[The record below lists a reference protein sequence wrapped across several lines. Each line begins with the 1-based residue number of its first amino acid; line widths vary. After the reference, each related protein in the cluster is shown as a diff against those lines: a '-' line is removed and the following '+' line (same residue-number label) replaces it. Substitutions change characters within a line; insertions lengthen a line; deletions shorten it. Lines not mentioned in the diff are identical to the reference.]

1 MRRRRTPR
9 FIPLELLVLV
19 AALAA
24 CALPALALAGSHAR
38 HAQRAQPMLLGV
50 MDDALFEGNLD
61 QAIADSTDL
70 HPQIVRYDL
79 NWSAVAPTKPANG
92 RDPDDPAYQ
101 WAPVDAIVSRL
112 AEISVPVML
121 TIEVTP
127 GWAGGGSHGRR
138 APKNMSALEE
148 FSFAAATRYS
158 GQHVAPVSGVVLPLV
173 SRWEAWSEPNFV
185 GHLTPQYS
193 CNCKRAVAVS
203 PNTYVRM
210 LAAIYRGV
218 HDAGS
223 AVGVTETVAAGA
235 TKPGGLN
242 TKEEIA
248 PLRFIRLLAQKK
260 ARFDVYSH
268 HPYRVSAGGK
278 KLGPD
283 DVDFSNL
290 PALTKQLDKSF
301 PGRRFHLWITE
312 YGRESA
318 PDTFYG
324 VSVEKQA
331 QTLRA
336 NVAKVRANP
345 RIDMLIWYH
354 INDEAGQS
362 VGNGIVRGFQ
372 TGLAYASG
380 TRKPSWD
387 VFRALAR

>member
-1 MRRRRTPR
+1 MRR
-9 FIPLELLVLV
+9 VLV
-19 AALAA
+19 VLAALAA
-24 CALPALALAGSHAR
+24 CAVPAFALASGHAK
-38 HAQRAQPMLLGV
+38 RAQPMLLGV

-61 QAIADSTDL
+61 QAISDATDL
-70 HPQIVRYDL
+70 HPQVVRYDL
-79 NWSAVAPTKPANG
+79 NWSKVAPTKPANA

-112 AEISVPVML
+112 AAISVPVLL

-127 GWAGGGSHGRR
+127 GWAGGGTFGRR
-138 APKNMSALEE
+138 APINMSALGD
-148 FSFAAATRYS
+148 FSFAAATRYN
-158 GQHVAPVSGVVLPLV
+158 GQHVDPVSGLVLPLV
-173 SRWEAWSEPNFV
+173 ARWEAWSEPNFV

-193 CNCKRAVAVS
+193 CNCKRGIPVS

-210 LAAIYRGV
+210 LDAVYRGV
-218 HDAGS
+218 HDAGLAAS
-223 AVGVTETVAAGA
+223 VTETVAAGA

-248 PLRFIRLLAQKK
+248 PLRFIRLLAAKK

-283 DVDFSNL
+283 DVDFTNL

-301 PGRRFHLWITE
+301 PGKRFHVWITE

-324 VSVEKQA
+324 VSVVKQA
-331 QTLRA
+331 ALLRT

-354 INDEAGQS
+354 INDEAGQPTS
-362 VGNGIVRGFQ
+362 NGIVRGFQ

-380 TRKPSWD
+380 ARKPSWD